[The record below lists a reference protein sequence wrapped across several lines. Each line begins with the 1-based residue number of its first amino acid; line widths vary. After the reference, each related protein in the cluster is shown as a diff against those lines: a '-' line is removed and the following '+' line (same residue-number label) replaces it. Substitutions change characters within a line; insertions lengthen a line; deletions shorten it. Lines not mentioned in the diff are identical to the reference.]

1 MFFIYKLIFISMLFM
16 GTIITISSYSWLGVW
31 MGLEINLLSFIPLI
45 NMKNNQ
51 FSSESSIKYFL
62 IQALASSIF
71 LFTIIM
77 FISKSKMINELYYFN
92 KTLMMIMNSTILLK
106 LGAAP
111 FHFWFPEIIEGLN
124 WMNSIIL
131 MTWQKIAPMMILSY
145 TMKLNYFI
153 YFIIILSTLI
163 GSIGGLNQISLRK
176 ILAYSSINHIGWM
189 LSSFIMNEIIWIIYF
204 LIYSFITI
212 SIILMFNKFNIF
224 MLNQLFMMMNN
235 FYIIKYFMLI
245 NLLSLG
251 GLPPFL
257 GFLPKWII
265 IQNLS
270 YNNFLLITF
279 MIMMTL
285 ITLFFYLRITYSS
298 LMINNNE
305 LNFTKIMNKNYYNN
319 MTINMLLFISING
332 MILYTM
338 FINFY

>member
-1 MFFIYKLIFISMLFM
+1 MFFYYKIMFISMLLL

-51 FSSESSIKYFL
+51 YSSESSIKYFL
-62 IQALASSIF
+62 IQALTSSIL

-77 FISKSKMINELYYFN
+77 LISKSKMINEMFFFN
-92 KTLMMIMNSTILLK
+92 KTLMMIMNSAILLK

-124 WMNSIIL
+124 WINSLIL

-145 TMKLNYFI
+145 TMKINYFL
-153 YFIIILSTLI
+153 YTIIIFSTLI

-176 ILAYSSINHIGWM
+176 MLAYSSINHIGWM
-189 LSSFIMNEIIWIIYF
+189 LTSFIMNEIIWIMYF
-204 LIYSFITI
+204 LIYSFISL

-235 FYIIKYFMLI
+235 FNIIKYFMLM

-265 IQNLS
+265 IQNIS
-270 YNNFLLITF
+270 QNNFLLITF
-279 MIMMTL
+279 MILMSL
-285 ITLFFYLRITYSS
+285 ITLFFYMRISYSS

-305 LNFTKIMNKNYYNN
+305 LNFLMIMNKNHYNN
-319 MTINMLLFISING
+319 MMINMMLFISING
-332 MILYTM
+332 LILYTM

>member
-1 MFFIYKLIFISMLFM
+1 MIFIYKLIFSSMLFM
-16 GTIITISSYSWLGVW
+16 GTLITISSYSWLGVW

-45 NMKNNQ
+45 NMKNNK

-62 IQALASSIF
+62 IQALASSIL
-71 LFTIIM
+71 LFSIIM
-77 FISKSKMINELYYFN
+77 FISKSKMINEMYFFN
-92 KTLMMIMNSTILLK
+92 KTLMMCMNSAILLK

-111 FHFWFPEIIEGLN
+111 FHFWFPEVIEGLN
-124 WMNSIIL
+124 WINSLIL

-153 YFIIILSTLI
+153 YIIIIMSTFI

-176 ILAYSSINHIGWM
+176 MLAFSSINHIGWM
-189 LSSFIMNEIIWIIYF
+189 ISSLIINEIMWIIYF
-204 LIYSFITI
+204 MIYSIISI
-212 SIILMFNKFNIF
+212 SIILMLNKFNIF
-224 MLNQLFMMMNN
+224 LLNQLFLMMNN
-235 FYIIKYFMLI
+235 LYYIKYFMLM

-270 YNNFLLITF
+270 LNNFLLTLF

-285 ITLFFYLRITYSS
+285 ITLFFYLRISYSS
-298 LMINNNE
+298 MMINNTE
-305 LNFTKIMNKNYYNN
+305 LNFLMIMNKNNYNN
-319 MTINMLLFISING
+319 MMINLFTFISING

>member
-1 MFFIYKLIFISMLFM
+1 MFFIYKIMFISMLFL

-51 FSSESSIKYFL
+51 YSSESSIKYFL
-62 IQALASSIF
+62 IQALASSIL

-77 FISKSKMINELYYFN
+77 LISKSKMINEMFFFN
-92 KTLMMIMNSTILLK
+92 KILMMTMNSTILLK

-124 WMNSIIL
+124 WINSLIL

-145 TMKLNYFI
+145 TMKINWFI
-153 YFIIILSTLI
+153 YMIIIFSTFI

-176 ILAYSSINHIGWM
+176 IMAYSSINHIGWM
-189 LSSFIMNEIIWIIYF
+189 LTSFIMNEIIWIIYF
-204 LIYSFITI
+204 LIYSFISL

-235 FYIIKYFMLI
+235 FYIIKYFMLM

-270 YNNFLLITF
+270 QNNFLLITL

-285 ITLFFYLRITYSS
+285 ITLFFYLRISYSS

-305 LNFTKIMNKNYYNN
+305 LNFLMIMNKNNYNN
-319 MTINMLLFISING
+319 MMINMLSFISING